1 MRLDPLCEFELRY
14 TSEFVLVQPYGT
26 EEGSGYGEGDG
37 TVLGERLNGT
47 VRWVNHPRRRS
58 DTAMLPDAHGVIT
71 TEDGATV
78 LFSLGG
84 RTVWSEDGS
93 RGGQS
98 LCVLFEAEHE
108 RYRWLNG
115 QLCVLEGV
123 IDPERLVMRARAYVC
138 VNELLREPG

>member
-1 MRLDPLCEFELRY
+1 VRLDPLCEFELRY

-26 EEGSGYGEGDG
+26 EEGSGYGEGEG
-37 TVLGERLNGT
+37 TVRGKRLNGT
-47 VRWVNHPRRRS
+47 VRWVNHPHRRS
-58 DTAMLPDAHGVIT
+58 DTAMMPDAHGVIT

-78 LFSLGG
+78 LFSFSG
-84 RTVWSEDGS
+84 RTVWSEDRS

-98 LCVLFEAEHE
+98 LCVLFESEQQ

-123 IDPERLVMRARAYVC
+123 VDPDRMVMQARAYVC
-138 VNELLREPG
+138 VNELLLPPG